1 LLDAELETRVHQ
13 PADAR
18 SSSHLPHGVNE
29 TAVLVFEPAM
39 SAVGPGRLVPWPPMT
54 VVAGYAGT

>member
-1 LLDAELETRVHQ
+1 MADNVTHVGPPLLDAELETRVHR

-29 TAVLVFEPAM
+29 TVVLVFEPAM
-39 SAVGPGRLVPWPPMT
+39 SAVGPS
-54 VVAGYAGT
+54 